1 MKTVTSEGCYTYTL
15 YYVSFIIATLFRI
28 MRLQKKTQHW
38 TNFYITVVLCFHI
51 FWFVISDRKFLFLA
65 VSFLS
70 FDGSS
75 SHNTTLTNEKQELL
89 TRNYH
94 WNCVCMC
101 LFTFFHQKGFSWL
114 NKTINIMPEFR
125 SAMVCCGN
133 ITRSSSFVSMSKTII
148 ERTFKLATAQKS
160 AN

>member
-1 MKTVTSEGCYTYTL
+1 MKTVTSEGCNTYTL

-51 FWFVISDRKFLFLA
+51 FWFVISDHKFLFLA

-94 WNCVCMC
+94 WNCVCMRSRVEAEWNC
-101 LFTFFHQKGFSWL
+101 MLYLLLHL
-114 NKTINIMPEFR
+114 TINFR
-125 SAMVCCGN
+125 KC
-133 ITRSSSFVSMSKTII
+133 I
-148 ERTFKLATAQKS
+148 KS
-160 AN
+160 LSYR